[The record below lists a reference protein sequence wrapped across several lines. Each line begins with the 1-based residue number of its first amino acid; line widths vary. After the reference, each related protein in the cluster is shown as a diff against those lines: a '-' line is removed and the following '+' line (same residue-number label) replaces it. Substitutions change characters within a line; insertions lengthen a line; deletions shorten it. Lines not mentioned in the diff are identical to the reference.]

1 VAEGVWTGDK
11 MTVKFAYG
19 NTHSMVENPKK
30 ARSNK
35 SEVNKH
41 RWVMFVAL
49 NTDKDQTAK
58 FVKSVT
64 YHLHPT
70 FKPSVI
76 KVTEAPFLLSRIGW
90 GYFDVEMEIEFKEWT
105 GLKK

>member
-1 VAEGVWTGDK
+1 